1 MKSTQ
6 AWAGNKP
13 ALIFL
18 AASESFFNAPYIF
31 DYLNFL
37 KNPDLVSE
45 YLPLPSFSEW
55 ISIYEDNSLI
65 SKLIKKLKDQ
75 GDYGEKIGEIL
86 EGIFTIEHN
95 PLLKERLTKIFQRIE
110 QDAKL
115 RKKYTAHAVEFS
127 KELMNLSHSAMED
140 DISKKGNV
148 FGTNLKNDLKTQP
161 ELCFCLKVL
170 IPSILLYQKNP
181 QELFN
186 EAREGRIDS
195 LSKLL
200 VIDKEILKDRVI
212 FSFFSRVAMK
222 ENDLDYNLV
231 TKAFRKTPADMVTI
245 RKIKVA
251 LARFIVDLSIFLGK
265 RLSINEMRALFDAIE
280 KDRTADDTAIDEEG
294 LYDSEDSFYK
304 AVMRHPGYESIFR
317 KNRTK

>member
-1 MKSTQ
+1 LKNTQ
-6 AWAGNKP
+6 AWAADKP
-13 ALIFL
+13 FFLFL
-18 AASESFFNAPYIF
+18 AASESFFNAPYIY

-37 KNPDLVSE
+37 NDTNLISE
-45 YLPLPSFSEW
+45 YLPLPSFPEW
-55 ISIYEDNSLI
+55 ISVYEDNSLI

-75 GDYGEKIGEIL
+75 GHYGKILGELL
-86 EGIFTIEHN
+86 EGLFALEHDPSLWERFTKFLHRIN
-95 PLLKERLTKIFQRIE
+95 CDTK
-110 QDAKL
+110 L
-115 RKKYTAHAVEFS
+115 HSKYTAHAVEFA
-127 KELMNLSHSAMED
+127 KELINLSHSAMED
-140 DISKKGNV
+140 DILKLDDV
-148 FGTNLKNDLKTQP
+148 RVAQLKNDLKTQP
-161 ELCFCLKVL
+161 ELCFCLRVL

-200 VIDKEILKDRVI
+200 VIDKEILKDEVI
-212 FSFFSRVAMK
+212 FAFFSKVAMK
-222 ENDLDYNLV
+222 ETDLDYNLV
-231 TKAFRKTPADMVTI
+231 TKAFRQTPADLVTI

-251 LARFIVDLSIFLGK
+251 LARFVVDLSIFLGK

-280 KDRTADDTAIDEEG
+280 KDRTGDDTAIDEEG